1 MFDRVLNTPLLK
13 VATANLTLQSLFI
26 NPFWPNVRFKYSL
39 KTSKDLSRGY
49 GNGDKIGLTN

>member
-39 KTSKDLSRGY
+39 KTSKDLFKGVWKRG
-49 GNGDKIGLTN
+49 